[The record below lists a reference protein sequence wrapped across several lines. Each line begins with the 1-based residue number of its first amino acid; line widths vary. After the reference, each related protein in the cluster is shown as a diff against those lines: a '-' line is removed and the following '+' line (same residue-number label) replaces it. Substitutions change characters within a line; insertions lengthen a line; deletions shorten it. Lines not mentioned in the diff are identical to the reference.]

1 MENKFGLAL
10 GYPIGQYDL
19 GNGMMF
25 YIQFGKEEPVGLNAF
40 QTVIWSLCS
49 KVQSVDFVSSQIKSI
64 FEQQID
70 IEPMLQNL
78 IDHQL
83 LVIFDLD
90 DSVDVFNKIKD
101 VKVCRQGF
109 GMGIEN
115 DKGFVRL
122 GEKLI
127 EISSDELD
135 TWINLG
141 RSETVNE
148 LANNVANYLDLPLE
162 EVLNFVIKNVF
173 SLLNNEL
180 ILFNGGN

>member
-19 GNGMMF
+19 GNGVMF
-25 YIQFGKEEPVGLNAF
+25 YIQLGKEEPVGLNAF
-40 QTVIWSLCS
+40 QTVIWSECL
-49 KVQSVDFVSSQIKSI
+49 KVQSFDVVSCQIRSV

-70 IEPMLQNL
+70 IEPILQNL
-78 IDHQL
+78 INHQL
-83 LVIFDLD
+83 LVIFDLN
-90 DSVDVFNKIKD
+90 DSLDVFNKIKD
-101 VKVCRQGF
+101 VKICRQGF

-115 DKGFVRL
+115 DQGFVRL
-122 GEKLI
+122 GEKII

-141 RSETVNE
+141 RFETVNE
-148 LANNVANYLDLPLE
+148 LANNIAKYLDLPLE
-162 EVLNFVIKNVF
+162 KVLNFVIKNVF